1 MNIKLAKTEDFEI
14 VKNIT
19 IQTINDIYPHYYP
32 KGAVEFFL
40 DHHNNEN
47 IKNDIKYNKVF
58 IYCLTNE
65 KAVGTITIKNNE
77 ICRFF
82 ILPKYQGFGY
92 GTALLN
98 FAENFIFK
106 DYNKIILD
114 SSLPA
119 KQIYLKKGYTAT
131 EFHSIK
137 TNNCDY
143 LYYDTMIKNK

>member
-58 IYCLTNE
+58 Y
-65 KAVGTITIKNNE
+65 
-77 ICRFF
+77 
-82 ILPKYQGFGY
+82 ILPDKR
-92 GTALLN
+92 
-98 FAENFIFK
+98 K
-106 DYNKIILD
+106 SSRYNN
-114 SSLPA
+114 
-119 KQIYLKKGYTAT
+119 YKK
-131 EFHSIK
+131 
-137 TNNCDY
+137 
-143 LYYDTMIKNK
+143 